1 MGVVANLWRHPIKGV
16 GREQL
21 ASVNLEAG
29 RCMPMDR
36 HWAIA
41 HDAAKVNYD
50 TPEWARC
57 INFAR
62 AARGH
67 ELMAVSSTYDDAT
80 GLITLTHPKLDTLTV
95 NPDTNADALVQWV
108 AKISNPDRAMP
119 AAVFKAGRGMT
130 DSKSHTISIHAIA
143 SLDDLAKTVG
153 HPLDQRRFRGNIWLD
168 DVPAWSEF
176 EWIGKSIRI
185 GTVEF
190 EITEPIERCIATTVN
205 PDTGTSD
212 ADTLGGLNRTY
223 GHQNFGVFGIV
234 TKSGIINTGDKAELI

>member
-16 GREQL
+16 GREEL

-41 HDAAKVNYD
+41 HDAAKVDFEN
-50 TPEWARC
+50 PEWARC

-67 ELMAVSSTYDDAT
+67 ELMAVSSSYDDNT
-80 GLITLTHPKLDTLTV
+80 GLITLTHPKLETITL
-95 NPDTNADALVQWV
+95 NPDTDGEVLVRWV

-119 AAVFKAGRGMT
+119 AAVFKADQGMT
-130 DSKSHTISIHAIA
+130 DSSSQSLAIHATA
-143 SLDDLAKTVG
+143 SLDALAKTVG
-153 HPLDQRRFRGNIWLD
+153 QPLDQRRFRGNIWLN

-176 EWIGKSIRI
+176 DWIGKSIRI
-185 GTVEF
+185 GTAEF
-190 EITEPIERCIATTVN
+190 EITKPIERCIATTVN
-205 PDTGTSD
+205 PDTGVSD
-212 ADTLGGLNRTY
+212 ADTLGALNGTY
-223 GHQNFGVFGIV
+223 GHQNFGVLGIV
-234 TKSGIINTGDKAELI
+234 TKSGLINTGDTAELI